1 MIKIKPGVIF
11 KTLRPEIY
19 GLFEL
24 IDDTFADRGLDCWIT
39 SAQDGKHMKGS
50 KHYEGLAIDL
60 RSKNLPSK
68 AEKRRVLEE
77 LKEGAG
83 PDYDIILEG
92 EGKLQEHFHAEFDPE
107 V

>member
-1 MIKIKPGVIF
+1 MIRIKPCVIF

-39 SAQDGKHMKGS
+39 SAQDGKHMAGS
-50 KHYEGLAIDL
+50 KHYDGLAIDL

-68 AEKRRVLEE
+68 AEKKRVLEE
-77 LKEGAG
+77 LKDGMTEQ
-83 PDYDIILEG
+83 YDVILEN
-92 EGKLQEHFHAEFDPE
+92 EGKPQEHIHVEFDPE

>member
-24 IDDTFADRGLDCWIT
+24 LDDTFADRGLDCWIT

-60 RSKNLPSK
+60 RSKELPSK
-68 AEKRRVLEE
+68 IERHRVL
-77 LKEGAG
+77 LDLTEGAG
-83 PDYDIILEG
+83 PDYDVVLEG
-92 EGKLQEHFHAEFDPE
+92 DGTRNAHFHIEWDPE